1 MADNKKYYYLKL
13 KENFFESDEA
23 IILESMPDG
32 YIYSNILLKLYL
44 RSLKNDGLLMF
55 NNLIPYNAQMLATIT
70 RHQVGTVEKAIQ
82 IFRDLQLIEILDNGA
97 IYMTNI
103 QNFVGKSSTD
113 ADRKRIGRSKVK
125 QIGQMS
131 AKCTDKSPPEIEIE
145 TEKELEIK
153 LDKEI
158 KLDIKSE
165 VEEEIKEIS
174 TADENSLKII
184 SDYFQQEIGILSPNQ
199 FEQLSDYIT
208 ITKMEVDVVKSAI
221 TRAADNSK
229 RSFGY
234 VNSILRN
241 WRQNGITT
249 MVKVKEESRN
259 FKARK
264 AKQEEVSEYDTW

>member
-1 MADNKKYYYLKL
+1 MAHKSKTKIYYWLKFDKHFFDNLFIKRLL
-13 KENFFESDEA
+13 RNFPGGSDMIVIYIRLMLEA
-23 IILESMPDG
+23 IENDCIIDYEGTFDNYAEELALRLETSEEQINMALAYFVKCGVIQVDDG
-32 YIYSNILLKLYL
+32 GNTHYPQAKALLGQETNWNRYKKKQAELEKFQLLSN
-44 RSLKNDGLLMF
+44 
-55 NNLIPYNAQMLATIT
+55 
-70 RHQVGTVEKAIQ
+70 QVPT
-82 IFRDLQLIEILDNGA
+82 EI
-97 IYMTNI
+97 
-103 QNFVGKSSTD
+103 
-113 ADRKRIGRSKVK
+113 
-125 QIGQMS
+125 
-131 AKCTDKSPPEIEIE
+131 
-145 TEKELEIK
+145 EKELEIK